1 MPRTKLLVS
10 ALALALAGAST
21 AQAQQFT
28 AVVSFGDSLSDA
40 GQYAALPPPYAFGAG
55 SFTTNPDDVWVQIL
69 AQSLGLP
76 STPSLAGGTDYAYGG
91 APTSF
96 TVTGVPGGLV
106 CVPTSLPC
114 RSVAQQLGTYLTAH
128 GGAADPNAL
137 YTYLAGPN
145 DIFNYLGRAALPLT
159 NPARLTSAQVQNFT
173 GASALTAVGQ
183 IGALQAAG
191 ARTIIVSNL
200 PDIGATPFGTA
211 SGSAASIS
219 GLVFLFNST
228 LDGGIATLGDGIVP
242 LNTFALINEVLA
254 APSTYGFTNT
264 TGAAC
269 TVSSLFCT
277 PASYVTP
284 TANQT
289 YLFADGVHPTGAG
302 QRLLAQ
308 VALATIKAPG
318 QVSMAGELPLQ
329 VYDDHSTVINGEVF
343 AMSAAARS
351 EGESTV
357 YGHLQFDRQEF
368 DTSANTDEFNNNRFT
383 GTFGADVRYS
393 DAFSVGAAVS
403 VSGSNGDSV
412 GAAIDTKEV
421 LLSGY
426 GVAHF
431 GRAYL
436 DAILTGGS
444 SSIDIDRLIPIGTT
458 TRTEHGNTS
467 ASHVAGEL
475 GGGFTFGGENLRH
488 GPFVSLTWQKVDVR
502 GYQEDSLD
510 STSMY
515 FNEFTRKSQVT
526 RIGYQLQGQMGGFR
540 PFAKVAWAR
549 DNKNDVAAVQ
559 AGSNTLHGHFT
570 LDGFIPSDS
579 WTEAQV
585 GFDYAI
591 HDGLTVNASY
601 RSRLSDDAQDQQ
613 SLNLGV
619 RWEFANAPEAV
630 PVAEPVPAPQ
640 QTCADLDDDSD
651 GVNNCD
657 DKCPASQAGMAVGA
671 DGCPVPAPEPVME
684 PKPFKG

>member
-1 MPRTKLLVS
+1 M
-10 ALALALAGAST
+10 
-21 AQAQQFT
+21 
-28 AVVSFGDSLSDA
+28 
-40 GQYAALPPPYAFGAG
+40 
-55 SFTTNPDDVWVQIL
+55 
-69 AQSLGLP
+69 
-76 STPSLAGGTDYAYGG
+76 AGGSDYAWGG

-96 TVTGVPGGLV
+96 AVTGVPGGLA
-106 CVPTSLPC
+106 CVPTTLPC
-114 RSVAQQLGTYLTAH
+114 RSVAQQLGDYLIPRS
-128 GGAADPNAL
+128 GAADPHAL

-145 DIFNYLGRAALPLT
+145 DIFNYLGRAGLPVG
-159 NPARLTSAQVQNFT
+159 NPARLTGAQVQAFT

-200 PDIGATPFGTA
+200 PDIGATPFGTQ
-211 SGSAASIS
+211 SGIAGSIS
-219 GLVFLFNST
+219 GLVFVFNST
-228 LDGGIATLGDGIVP
+228 LNGGIASLGDGIVA
-242 LNTFALINEVLA
+242 LNTYALVNEVLA
-254 APSTYGFTNT
+254 DPGTYGFTNT
-264 TGAAC
+264 TGTAC
-269 TVSSLFCT
+269 TGSSLFCT

-318 QVSMAGELPLQ
+318 QVSIAGELPLQ
-329 VYDDHSTVINGEVF
+329 VYDDHSNVINGEVF
-343 AMSAAARS
+343 GMSAAARS
-351 EGESTV
+351 EGESSV
-357 YGHLQFDRQEF
+357 YGHLQFDRQ
-368 DTSANTDEFNNNRFT
+368 DLNASPNTDEFNNNRVT
-383 GTFGADVRYS
+383 GTFGGDVRYN
-393 DAFSVGAAVS
+393 DALSVGAAVS
-403 VSGSNGDSV
+403 VSSSNGDSG
-412 GAAIDTKEV
+412 GASIDTKEV

-431 GRAYL
+431 GRGYV

-444 SSIDIDRLIPIGTT
+444 SSIDINRLIPIGTT

-475 GGGFTFGGENLRH
+475 GGGFTFGGESLRH

-502 GYQEDSLD
+502 GYKEDSLD

-515 FNEFTRKSQVT
+515 FNDFNRKSQVT

-540 PFAKVAWAR
+540 PFAKVAWAK
-549 DNKNDVAAVQ
+549 DNKSDVTAVQ
-559 AGSNTLHGHFT
+559 AGSNTLNGHFT

-579 WTEAQV
+579 WTEAAI

-591 HDGLTVNASY
+591 NDSTSVSASY
-601 RSRLSDDAQDQQ
+601 RARFSDSVQDVK

-619 RWEFANAPEAV
+619 RWEFANAPEAAPAAEPM
-630 PVAEPVPAPQ
+630 PVAQ
-640 QTCADLDDDSD
+640 KTCADLDDDGD

-657 DKCPASQAGMAVGA
+657 DKCPGSQAGMAVGA
-671 DGCPVPAPEPVME
+671 DGCPVPAPEPEQVME